1 MALGKLGK
9 YERVDVLG
17 HGVSGIVYLAWDTL
31 LRKQVALKVIDVQAA
46 DVNRFLEEARLMNRL
61 NHPHIVR
68 VNGVEMIDGRV
79 VIDME
84 YVKGQNLQE
93 LLRAEGRLPVDRALD
108 IAIQTLDALDYAH
121 RMRIVHRDIK
131 PANILISC
139 TGEVK
144 LVDFGLAEILATNA
158 YAGGAGTYAYMAPE
172 DFAEEHHTDHQSDIW
187 AVGVTLYEMLTGRR
201 PFEVAKS
208 KDPFAWRRVLL
219 TERPAPL
226 PSFLPPLTKGEGEES
241 KPTQQEQQPVIWP
254 PGLQA
259 VLDRALARDKQAR
272 YDSAAVFRDDLIA
285 VREGRQL
292 SHTQAGH
299 AEGAWVASMPLFG
312 DPAQAVVNVATLFV
326 PAGASGSGS
335 ALAVA
340 TESIPAPVPRTS
352 PAHSKTQPAEQAAP
366 KPRPKIPALLRR
378 KEALPARVHVEPE
391 TLHFGEVRKGD
402 ESTLRFVVR
411 VVGGDGKVSGRVV
424 DAPTWA
430 TVTPPAFNRRKQT
443 FTITAHSERVWQTG
457 DFEDRIRVETT
468 AGSIQVPVGIRV
480 LKPRRRFA
488 EVAHW
493 YLPLVMAAL
502 LPVATLACIQWADL
516 GGMRIGLVQNLVP
529 SAALGCTL
537 LAAMLLLVTSEADL
551 GPAEKLVCGV
561 MIAMMSML
569 LGVTVEM
576 SVRTKNLEALRAL
589 LATGVPIGATLM
601 AQVLNRKYWKLWAG
615 AMVLLSVLAA
625 MSFLSALTAYSP
637 LSGRERGWG

>member
-1 MALGKLGK
+1 MGLGKLGK

-17 HGVSGIVYLAWDTL
+17 HGISGIVYLAWDTL
-31 LRKQVALKVIDVQAA
+31 LRKQVALKEIDVQAA
-46 DVNRFLEEARLMNRL
+46 DVSRFLEEARVMDRL

-121 RMRIVHRDIK
+121 RMRTVHRDIK
-131 PANILISC
+131 PANILISR

-144 LVDFGLAEILATNA
+144 LVDFGLAEILATNS

-172 DFAEEHHTDHQSDIW
+172 DFAEEHHSDHQSDIW

-226 PSFLPPLTKGEGEES
+226 PPFLPSLTKGE
-241 KPTQQEQQPVIWP
+241 QEDVSADMSYP
-254 PGLQA
+254 PSLQA

-285 VREGRQL
+285 VREGQQPPHAR
-292 SHTQAGH
+292 AER
-299 AEGAWVASMPLFG
+299 AEGAWVATMPLFG
-312 DPAQAVVNVATLFV
+312 DPAQAVVNVTTAFV
-326 PAGASGSGS
+326 PTGAPGQGSRPRHWSEGPGPGS

-340 TESIPAPVPRTS
+340 AESALTPAPRTS
-352 PAHSKTQPAEQAAP
+352 PARSEAQPVEQAAP

-378 KEALPARVHVEPE
+378 KEALPARARVEPE
-391 TLHFGEVRKGD
+391 VLHFGEVRKGD

-411 VVGGDGKVSGRVV
+411 VEGGEGKVSGRVV
-424 DAPTWA
+424 AAPAWA
-430 TVTPPAFNRRKQT
+430 TVTPAAFNRRKQT
-443 FTITAHSERVWQTG
+443 LTVTAHSGRVWQTG

-468 AGSIQVPVGIRV
+468 AGSVQVPVGIRV

-493 YLPLVMAAL
+493 YIPLVTAVL
-502 LPVATLACIQWADL
+502 LPVITLAWGTQ
-516 GGMRIGLVQNLVP
+516 IGPVQYLVP
-529 SAALGCTL
+529 SAALGSAL
-537 LAAMLLLVTSEADL
+537 LAAMLLLVASEADL

-561 MIAMMSML
+561 LIAMMSML

-576 SVRTKNLEALRAL
+576 SVHTQNPEALRTL

-601 AQVLNRKYWKLWAG
+601 AQVLNRKYWKLWTG
-615 AMVLLSVLAA
+615 AIAL
-625 MSFLSALTAYSP
+625 LSALAAVSFLAA
-637 LSGRERGWG
+637 LSTW